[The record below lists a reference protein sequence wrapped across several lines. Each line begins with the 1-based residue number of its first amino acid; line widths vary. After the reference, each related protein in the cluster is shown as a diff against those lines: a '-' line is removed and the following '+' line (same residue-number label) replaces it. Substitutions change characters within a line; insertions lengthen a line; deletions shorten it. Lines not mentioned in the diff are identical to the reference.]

1 MAEGLGEISLKLS
14 ADIADLKKGIEL
26 ATSHISK
33 LGPSTV
39 ATGVLTAD
47 AFKKMGQVALQ
58 FGKDAFNMF
67 AKQEQSAL
75 LLARAVGKDAA
86 GALIDYASKLQKTT
100 KFSDDAIISLQLQLA
115 NFGILPGSI
124 KKATTAVMDYAAQT
138 G

>member
-58 FGKDAFNMF
+58 FGKDSFNAF
-67 AKQEQSAL
+67 AESEQAAVRLS
-75 LLARAVGKDAA
+75 RAVGKDAA
-86 GALIDYASKLQKTT
+86 GALISYAQQLQKTT
-100 KFSDDAIISLQLQLA
+100 AFSDDAI
-115 NFGILPGSI
+115 
-124 KKATTAVMDYAAQT
+124 V
-138 G
+138 